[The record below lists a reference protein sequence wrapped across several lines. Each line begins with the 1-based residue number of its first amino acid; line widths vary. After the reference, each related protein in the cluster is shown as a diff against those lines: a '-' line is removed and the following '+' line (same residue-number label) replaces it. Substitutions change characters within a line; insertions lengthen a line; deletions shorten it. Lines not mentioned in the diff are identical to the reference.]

1 MAGLNGLYDALR
13 MGVSALKTQSRAIET
28 VSRNMANVNNPT
40 YSRQRVIFGNVA
52 PTAGGTSVTVDA
64 LQVEQLRDVLLDRQV
79 ARENSNDAA
88 LAAETAA
95 YDRGETAMGETI
107 SSVKNPSSSSTGGG
121 NSLANA
127 VSGFFGAARQLATDP
142 TNATQKQMFFQ
153 TAKTMAERFQFSHER
168 LAEVQTDLTDLTSK
182 DVDKANL
189 LLSSIKDLNASI
201 ASQESSTGEKAL
213 TLRDERQA
221 RVEDLSLIMNFKSS
235 TLPDRPNQIQ
245 ITAASAAG
253 ADVVLVSGDTTLNPL
268 SFDGTSVQVG
278 PSGTA
283 LTIKGGSVAGNLK
296 ARDGALQT
304 LSDNLDQMAS
314 QMVTS
319 VNAVYN
325 PAGTAQNFFNP
336 AGTQAGTITLASG
349 LTEANVR
356 ASAPGG
362 AAGDGSV
369 AQQISELDTRSFST
383 VTGDKINGTL
393 GQSYA
398 SAISLFSYSVS
409 QTKMQHENQSGV
421 LNAIRGQRD
430 SVSGVS
436 LDEEAAE
443 LMKYQRAFQA
453 SARILSLI
461 DQVLDTVVSGFG
473 RP

>member
-1 MAGLNGLYDALR
+1 

-40 YSRQRVIFGNVA
+40 YSRQRVVFGNVA
-52 PTAGGTSVTVDA
+52 PIGGGTAVSVDA

-79 ARENSNDAA
+79 TREKSAEAA

-107 SSVKNPSSSSTGGG
+107 SSVKDPTATATGGG

-127 VSGFFGAARQLATDP
+127 MSGFFGAARQLATDP

-168 LAEVQTDLTDLTSK
+168 LTEVQSDLTDQCSK
-182 DVDKANL
+182 DVEKANL

-201 ASQESSTGEKAL
+201 ASQESSTGQKAL
-213 TLRDERQA
+213 SLRDERQA
-221 RVEDLSLIMNFKSS
+221 RLEDLSQIMSFRSAN
-235 TLPDRPNQIQ
+235 LPNRDNQIE
-245 ITAASAAG
+245 ITATSATG
-253 ADVVLVSGDTTLNPL
+253 ADTVLLSGDTTVNSL
-268 SFDGTSVQVG
+268 SFNGDTVYVG
-278 PSGTA
+278 SPSTGTA
-283 LTIKGGSVAGNLK
+283 LNLKAGSITGNLT

-304 LSDNLDQMAS
+304 LSTNLDQMAS

-325 PAGTAQNFFNP
+325 PSGTTQNFFNP
-336 AGTQAGTITLASG
+336 TGKQAGTITLATG
-349 LTEANVR
+349 LTEANIR

-369 AQQISELDTRSFST
+369 AQAISELDTRTFST
-383 VTGDKINGTL
+383 DAGDAVNGTL

-409 QTKMQHENQSGV
+409 QTKMQHENQKGV
-421 LNAIRGQRD
+421 LSAISGQRD

-461 DQVLDTVVSGFG
+461 DNVLETVVNGLG
-473 RP
+473 R

>member
-40 YSRQRVIFGNVA
+40 YSRQRVVFGNVA
-52 PTAGGTSVTVDA
+52 PTAGGTAVSVDA

-79 ARENSNDAA
+79 ARERSNDAA
-88 LAAETAA
+88 LAAESAA

-107 SSVKNPSSSSTGGG
+107 SSVKNPSSSATGGG

-127 VSGFFGAARQLATDP
+127 MSGFFGAARQLATDP

-168 LAEVQTDLTDLTSK
+168 LSEVQTDLTDQTSK

-189 LLSSIKDLNASI
+189 LLSSIKDLNSSI

-213 TLRDERQA
+213 SLRDERQA
-221 RVEDLSLIMNFKSS
+221 RIEDLALIMNFKSS

-245 ITAASAAG
+245 ITASSSTG
-253 ADVVLVSGDTTLNPL
+253 VDTVLLSGDTTLNGL
-268 SFDGTSVQVG
+268 SFDGNTVQVG
-278 PSGTA
+278 TPSTA
-283 LTIKGGSVAGNLK
+283 LNIMGGSIAGNLK

-325 PAGTAQNFFNP
+325 PAGTAQNFFDP

-356 ASAPGG
+356 ASAPSG
-362 AAGDGSV
+362 AAGDGTV
-369 AQQISELDTRSFST
+369 AQAISELDTRTFST
-383 VTGDKINGTL
+383 GSGDSINGTL

-409 QTKMQHENQSGV
+409 QTKMQHENQSSV
-421 LNAIRGQRD
+421 LNAVRGQRD

-461 DQVLDTVVSGFG
+461 DTVLDTVVSGFG